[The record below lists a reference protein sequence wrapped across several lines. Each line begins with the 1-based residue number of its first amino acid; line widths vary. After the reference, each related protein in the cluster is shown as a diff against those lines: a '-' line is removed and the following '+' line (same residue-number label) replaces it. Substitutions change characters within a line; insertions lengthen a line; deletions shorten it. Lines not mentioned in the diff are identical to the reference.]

1 MSEEDSGTVDVDEAF
16 SVGTVAAEMRARQG
30 AMAGAGASA
39 GRMATRIPIVS
50 IIVVAGGLYLLA
62 DMYRDFAYWV
72 AAGSPR
78 DLGQVQA
85 LVTSPG
91 GTPDNDYVTISG
103 TPDNSQAAP
112 VATGKISTDYLP
124 FAGTDAKLWVAL
136 TRDVPEMPDYGAAAY
151 TGRIQRFAKVEER
164 ARVLKVLETSAVSTT
179 VDTTPEALIQ
189 HLSGG
194 GGELDVRPEDRVH
207 LVIAEPDATVQ
218 LGKSTYRKLADA
230 EALVAGLGY
239 PYLALPRDKQPYHT
253 FVARIPPDK
262 RDAAQT
268 ELREQLPEGTVGAS
282 PSHGAQILPR
292 TRVHKSETRNVAL
305 AGDAITVPEETARD
319 VDPGYV
325 LAGDKLEARAPDGKK
340 LSFPVSTLAKVR
352 IERPVTIPPEA
363 AVLMVGQTPGS
374 MTMRALLWILA
385 LLIVVGVPLRPWIQ
399 ARMRRKMANV

>member
-1 MSEEDSGTVDVDEAF
+1 MSEEESGTVDVDEAF

-39 GRMATRIPIVS
+39 GRVGRRIPFLS
-50 IIVVAGGLYLLA
+50 IIVVVGGLYLLA
-62 DMYRDFAYWV
+62 DMFRDFGYWLG
-72 AAGSPR
+72 AGSPR
-78 DLGQVQA
+78 DLGQAAA
-85 LVTSPG
+85 LVTTPN
-91 GTPDNDYVTISG
+91 GTPDNEYVTITG
-103 TPDNSQAAP
+103 TPDTSQAAS
-112 VATGKISTDYLP
+112 VATRDMSTDYLP

-151 TGRIQRFAKVEER
+151 SGRIQLFSTVEER
-164 ARVLKVLETSAVSTT
+164 ARVLQVLKTSAVSTT
-179 VDTTPEALIQ
+179 VDTTPEALIKL
-189 HLSGG
+189 LSGG
-194 GGELDVRPEDRVH
+194 GGELDLRPEDRVH
-207 LVIAEPDATVQ
+207 LVIAEPDVTVQ

-253 FVARIPPDK
+253 FVARIPPDQ

-268 ELREQLPEGTVGAS
+268 KLRDQLPEGTVGAS

-292 TRVHKSETRNVAL
+292 TRVHKSKTRDITL
-305 AGDAITVPEETARD
+305 TGDAITVPVETGRD

-325 LAGDKLEARAPDGKK
+325 LAGDKLGVRAPQGKR

-363 AVLMVGQTPGS
+363 AVLMVGQAPRGQ
-374 MTMRALLWILA
+374 TMKAILWILV

-399 ARMRRKMANV
+399 ERMHRRMADV